1 MKKAAIYI
9 VEALMQR
16 LYTVSST
23 VFDSK
28 DNRYMLNAQE
38 IIS

>member
-23 VFDSK
+23 VFDSAGEPVYAEGRR
-28 DNRYMLNAQE
+28 NN
-38 IIS
+38 